1 MQIRCEIKDN
11 GDIQLACVCLKTD
24 SWLDYLAF
32 KQEAREAFVRQDVK
46 VYARCLRAA
55 LLCLFAH
62 TEAVVNE
69 ICDKLKPALK
79 NKALG
84 DRISLI
90 VSEAKKVANVPPIV
104 FRIEKNLRD
113 MIAHP
118 GVEKNLDV
126 PGPTDRVR
134 EDYSATY
141 ERLDYQALE
150 QFEAQISPW
159 LDAICGAFGVTR
171 LEDTEAALNEF
182 TEELPKFGFVNR
194 KISMPDGG
202 PT

>member
-1 MQIRCEIKDN
+1 MKIRCKIEDN
-11 GDIQLACVCLKTD
+11 GDIELVCFCLKTD

-32 KQEAREAFVRQDVK
+32 KQEAREAFIRQDVK
-46 VYARCLRAA
+46 ASARYLRAA

-79 NKALG
+79 NKTLG
-84 DRISLI
+84 DRISII
-90 VSEAKKVANVPPIV
+90 VNEAKKVVNVPPIV
-104 FRIEKNLRD
+104 FSLEKNLRG

-118 GVEKNLDV
+118 GVEKSFDV
-126 PGPTDRVR
+126 PRTSDRVR
-134 EDYSATY
+134 EDYGATY
-141 ERLDYQALE
+141 ERLDFQALDR
-150 QFEAQISPW
+150 FEAQISPW
-159 LDAICGAFGVTR
+159 IDAICGAFGVTR

-182 TEELPKFGFVNR
+182 TERLAEFGFGNS
-194 KISMPDGG
+194 KTSMPDGG

>member
-1 MQIRCEIKDN
+1 VQIRSEIKDN

-46 VYARCLRAA
+46 AYARYLRAA

-69 ICDKLKPALK
+69 ICDKLKPAPK
-79 NKALG
+79 KTLG
-84 DRISLI
+84 DRIGII
-90 VSEAKKVANVPPIV
+90 VNEAKKVVNVPPIV
-104 FRIEKNLRD
+104 FRLEKNLRD

-118 GVEKNLDV
+118 GVEKSFDV
-126 PGPTDRVR
+126 PGTSDRVR
-134 EDYSATY
+134 EDYGATY
-141 ERLDYQALE
+141 ERLDFQAL
-150 QFEAQISPW
+150 QRFEAQISPW
-159 LDAICGAFGVTR
+159 IDAICGAFGVTR

-182 TEELPKFGFVNR
+182 TEELAKFGFVNR
-194 KISMPDGG
+194 KTSMPDGG